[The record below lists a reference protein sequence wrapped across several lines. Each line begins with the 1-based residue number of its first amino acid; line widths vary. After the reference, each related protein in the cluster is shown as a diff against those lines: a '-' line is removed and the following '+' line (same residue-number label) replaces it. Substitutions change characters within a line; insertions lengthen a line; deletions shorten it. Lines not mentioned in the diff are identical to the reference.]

1 MDKNENYVTNSK
13 YTNRIKDIKNDK
25 IKNSLLE
32 LTKLFK
38 QR

>member
-1 MDKNENYVTNSK
+1 MKEDNNSMTSNRYADK
-13 YTNRIKDIKNDK
+13 IKNVKNDK
-25 IKNSLLE
+25 IKKSLLE